1 MSINKQATKHSHYD
15 SVCRRN
21 ARAKLSRG
29 KIINTLPNRDAKP
42 ATVFP
47 GHCFPPSLF
56 LNPNSLSLSVSQDSI
71 RFLSSLYGPTH
82 LFNIFLFVFSREKF
96 LSPPKTPTTP
106 SAPLSLSLSLNG
118 FNLNW
123 NSLIDAHFSLS
134 LSPFLPCINYITQYT
149 TSPPPHHCTFLQY
162 TSLSFSLS
170 LRVFVFVFAMSF
182 WVFQVRSSLSLS
194 LSVFCCCFDSVLKFS
209 CDFGIS
215 FPCFREFAE
224 YSRSVLRVKALT
236 LNALARD
243 SRFLL

>member
-1 MSINKQATKHSHYD
+1 MIKLFIYFWVTLIGCLLTNKLPNIVTMTLYVAEMHAQKFR
-15 SVCRRN
+15 V
-21 ARAKLSRG
+21 G
-29 KIINTLPNRDAKP
+29 KSSTLYLNRDAKP

-106 SAPLSLSLSLNG
+106 SAPLSHNG

-123 NSLIDAHFSLS
+123 NSLIDAHFS

-162 TSLSFSLS
+162 TSLSLF
-170 LRVFVFVFAMSF
+170 
-182 WVFQVRSSLSLS
+182 LSLS
-194 LSVFCCCFDSVLKFS
+194 
-209 CDFGIS
+209 
-215 FPCFREFAE
+215 
-224 YSRSVLRVKALT
+224 
-236 LNALARD
+236 
-243 SRFLL
+243 